1 MKRYLLALL
10 SLPAAISAQTAATPT
25 PTSISVGSR
34 AEVRIPADHATLV
47 IAVETRAPTA
57 AAAASDNAR
66 INNAVLAALKGAGV
80 EQSQI
85 GSAGYIVRQNWRYDN
100 PTRQQKLD
108 GYIAENSIRLEIS
121 KLDRIG
127 AYIDTA
133 LAAGATRA
141 SDLSFSAT
149 ASEQARHTALAN
161 AMSIARGDAA
171 VIAKSAG
178 GSLGRLLDANSMT
191 MTPMPQMRME
201 AAVSIRSEAA
211 SEPTT
216 ILPRE
221 IIVAATVNTRWQ
233 VDFP

>member
-10 SLPAAISAQTAATPT
+10 SLPVALSAQTARDADA
-25 PTSISVGSR
+25 SISVGSR

-66 INNAVLAALKGAGV
+66 INNAVLAALKGAGSNR
-80 EQSQI
+80 SQI

-100 PTRQQKLD
+100 STRQQKLD
-108 GYIAENSIRLEIS
+108 GYIAENSIRIEIS

-141 SDLSFSAT
+141 SDLTFSAT

-161 AMSIARGDAA
+161 AMAIARGDAA
-171 VIAKSAG
+171 GDGESRR
-178 GSLGRLLDANSMT
+178 RLARPLARRQLHDDE
-191 MTPMPQMRME
+191 PMPECAWPPHERVRPPTP
-201 AAVSIRSEAA
+201 ASPRRSSRAR
-211 SEPTT
+211 SS
-216 ILPRE
+216 
-221 IIVAATVNTRWQ
+221 
-233 VDFP
+233 

>member
-1 MKRYLLALL
+1 MKRFLLALL
-10 SLPAAISAQTAATPT
+10 SVPVALSAQTPATPT
-25 PTSISVGSR
+25 VISVGSR
-34 AEVRIPADHATLV
+34 AEVKIPADRATLV

-100 PTRQQKLD
+100 TSRQQKLD
-108 GYIAENSIRLEIS
+108 GYIAENSIRIEIS

-149 ASEQARHTALAN
+149 ASEQARHAALAN
-161 AMSIARGDAA
+161 AMATARGDAA
-171 VIAKSAG
+171 VMAKSAG
-178 GSLGRLLDANSMT
+178 GSLGRLLDANSQT

-201 AAVSIRSEAA
+201 TMRMSASAEAA

-221 IIVAATVNTRWQ
+221 IVVTATVNTRWL